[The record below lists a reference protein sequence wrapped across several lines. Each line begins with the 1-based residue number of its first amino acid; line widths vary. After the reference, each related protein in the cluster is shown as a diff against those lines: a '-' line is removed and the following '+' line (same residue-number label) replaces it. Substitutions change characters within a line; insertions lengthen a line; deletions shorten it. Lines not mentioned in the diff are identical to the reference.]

1 MNSKSTEMSKIL
13 IIENDDEYTNPQNL
27 FTELIRVQR
36 LKEENNDIWK
46 DSPYKDFVKLQSNNA
61 GIVGE
66 KFIQNICSI
75 TGLESSVDGAKT
87 KQIGG
92 GYGDGIINGK
102 SVEIKT
108 AHQGSTSPSFQHELG
123 EMPWN
128 AQYMMFIDIA
138 PQCIYLTLFAN
149 FTETEYKSGEKCSR
163 CFPSKSVTWRKGKG
177 AFKLDTT
184 VSINETNIATGNT
197 FKILQS
203 TPFSEIKN
211 FINSRIV

>member
-102 SVEIKT
+102 SIEIKT

-184 VSINETNIATGNT
+184 VSINETNIASGNT